1 MRRAWPHRVPQLAR
15 IHHAAPQTILCSLPG
30 ERLHI
35 FFFFLMIRRPPR
47 STLFPYTTL
56 FRSVL
61 RALRHVAARV
71 GGRGGECV
79 VEGRHERLAASPHG
93 PDPVD
98 GPGPRPRHE
107 PCLRAS
113 ARGVIARRALPRL
126 PEDLLQHIARVGAL
140 PENALDE
147 REDQGRVAVVE
158 ASERFSITG
167 DHLPDEL
174 RARAG
179 HPCPSI
185 WHDYGARSNGGS
197 TPVQMDQ
204 PAL

>member
-1 MRRAWPHRVPQLAR
+1 MA
-15 IHHAAPQTILCSLPG
+15 AAPARAGPSGGPPCAPP
-30 ERLHI
+30 R
-35 FFFFLMIRRPPR
+35 RRP
-47 STLFPYTTL
+47 
-56 FRSVL
+56 
-61 RALRHVAARV
+61 
-71 GGRGGECV
+71 G
-79 VEGRHERLAASPHG
+79 
-93 PDPVD
+93 
-98 GPGPRPRHE
+98 HE

-113 ARGVIARRALPRL
+113 ACGVIARRALPRL

-197 TPVQMDQ
+197 TPVQIGSTGATK
-204 PAL
+204 P

>member
-1 MRRAWPHRVPQLAR
+1 
-15 IHHAAPQTILCSLPG
+15 
-30 ERLHI
+30 
-35 FFFFLMIRRPPR
+35 MIRRPPR

-56 FRSVL
+56 FRS
-61 RALRHVAARV
+61 
-71 GGRGGECV
+71 
-79 VEGRHERLAASPHG
+79 
-93 PDPVD
+93 
-98 GPGPRPRHE
+98 
-107 PCLRAS
+107 
-113 ARGVIARRALPRL
+113 
-126 PEDLLQHIARVGAL
+126 
-140 PENALDE
+140 
-147 REDQGRVAVVE
+147 GRVAVVE

-204 PAL
+204 PALRSRRWRQRGQLAGGLKGDDVRTDSPDGRTAMATS